1 MTEKRRKLN
10 ASRHMPANENP
21 QTTLAAAD
29 RCNFLVDSAV
39 DGSATKIRLL
49 AKATRSAAV
58 LNMAPGIVR
67 APYAATDSTLRS
79 HDLMCSRCDC
89 LLMLVCLDRHSEFS
103 NHFDLTMSLTFCPS
117 QQQQQ
122 STCRSRQPRCRHAQ
136 AHVPTISADEN
147 CGRSLLV
154 ASEAYATAHT

>member
-79 HDLMCSRCDC
+79 HDLM
-89 LLMLVCLDRHSEFS
+89 VCLDRHSEFS